1 MTQRAAGVVDARVDD
16 VLRAYGGPG
25 ASKPQD
31 LHAALRGIPK
41 GVERISVDELFGRA
55 PLARVDATPASV
67 NAEPRPVNK
76 RRGVPNKTEGLRLRE
91 LEVLKA
97 AGEILDFGFE
107 RLKLRLADGA
117 WFTPDLD
124 VVFPDLH
131 VEIEEIKGHWR
142 EAAMVRIKVAAE
154 QFPCF
159 KFTALR
165 RVKGAWERQ
174 HFGRS
179 A

>member
-1 MTQRAAGVVDARVDD
+1 
-16 VLRAYGGPG
+16 
-25 ASKPQD
+25 
-31 LHAALRGIPK
+31 LRGIPK
-41 GVERISVDELFGRA
+41 GVDRISVDELFGRA
-55 PLARVDATPASV
+55 PVNTAPASV
-67 NAEPRPVNK
+67 NVEPGPVNK
-76 RRGVPNKTEGLRLRE
+76 RRGVPNKTESLRLRE
-91 LEVLKA
+91 LEVQKV
-97 AGEILDFGFE
+97 AGEVLDFGFE

-117 WFTPDLD
+117 WFTPDID
-124 VVFPDLH
+124 VVYPDRH
-131 VEIEEIKGHWR
+131 VEIEEVKGHWR

-174 HFGRS
+174 QFGRS